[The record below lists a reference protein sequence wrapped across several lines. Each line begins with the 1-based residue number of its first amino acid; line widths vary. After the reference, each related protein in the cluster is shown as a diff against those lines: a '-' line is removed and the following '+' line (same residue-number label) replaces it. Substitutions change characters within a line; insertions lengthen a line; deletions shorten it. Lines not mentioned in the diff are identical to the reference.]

1 MTVRE
6 FIRAVYKAATPSVDL
21 ETYEGEPINPSNHTI
36 KMSAYERILSE
47 MPDNMRLG
55 CNMWCLNQGPKL
67 IEG

>member
-1 MTVRE
+1 MAVRE

-36 KMSAYERILSE
+36 EMSAYERILSE
-47 MPDNMRLG
+47 MPDNMRLS